1 MGVASEL
8 SLCEHGPPLSLFLAL
23 TSMVAFSRAGFRCT
37 LGDWAC
43 SASCVTL
50 GQTSGIC
57 DSEND
62 CICSEKS
69 ISLSNL
75 KNLLPSRCNLG
86 EGFCTATCNAIGRS
100 GGVCVEGENNCECA
114 D

>member
-1 MGVASEL
+1 MSRISL
-8 SLCEHGPPLSLFLAL
+8 SLLVTL
-23 TSMVAFSRAGFRCT
+23 TTMVAVTRAGFRCT

-69 ISLSNL
+69 IRYLVRLVKYCSSLSIDCL
-75 KNLLPSRCNLG
+75 
-86 EGFCTATCNAIGRS
+86 I
-100 GGVCVEGENNCECA
+100 
-114 D
+114 